1 MTDKQVK
8 GMPPK
13 LLRFDIMLSDQ
24 LPTLARIEIEAEN
37 GTHGFLVKRD
47 ILETIAKVC
56 LINAA
61 KLAKP
66 NDLL

>member
-1 MTDKQVK
+1 MPEIS

-24 LPTLARIEIEAEN
+24 APTLARIQMQSDN

-47 ILETIAKVC
+47 ILEAIARLCFETACKM
-56 LINAA
+56 
-61 KLAKP
+61 P
-66 NDLL
+66 RERDLS